1 MSSVQKNF
9 FVPDDGSEETLEAN
23 SHCAQELKRQFPLF
37 DERPDIIYLDS
48 AATTQKPLAV
58 LDAERDFYLRSCA
71 NVHRAIHA
79 LGEEAT
85 ARYEDARKT
94 MARFIGATPTETIFT
109 RGTTESINLVAR
121 TFGETLQAG
130 DEIILSVME
139 HHANMVPWQQLAERR
154 GVVLKFVPVT
164 DSGELDL
171 EAYYQLLGP
180 KTRLVAVTMISNVL
194 GTINPI
200 ERIIRAAHELSVP
213 VLLDAAQ
220 AAPSMPLDVKALDA
234 DFLAFSGHKMYGP
247 FGIGVLYGKAQL
259 LDAMP
264 AFMGGGDMI
273 SEVRLDGF
281 SVNELPYKFEAGT
294 PPISQAVGLAAAAD
308 WLIGPSG
315 GNLGS
320 GAAGNSGSGSAGSAG
335 SGAAGNLGGR
345 AAHEGRTDIGRAD
358 TSVAGIGFAG
368 IGLEALGQYEGAL
381 ARRFLAQIEQIPGV
395 QVLGHAKD
403 RAGIVAF
410 TLEGVHAHDLAA
422 YLDKHTVAVR
432 AGHHCAHPLARR
444 FGVISSARASFGVYN
459 TIRDVDEAA
468 KALSLAKEM
477 L

>member
-9 FVPDDGSEETLEAN
+9 FVPDDGSEGTLEAN

-58 LDAERDFYLRSCA
+58 LDAERDFYIKSCA

-94 MARFIGATPTETIFT
+94 MAHFIGATPTETIFT

-121 TFGETLQAG
+121 TFGETLKAG

-154 GVVLKFVPVT
+154 GVVLKFIPVT
-164 DSGELDL
+164 DAGELDL
-171 EAYYQLLGP
+171 ETYYKLLGP

-194 GTINPI
+194 GTINPV

-294 PPISQAVGLAAAAD
+294 PPISQAIGLAAAAD
-308 WLIGPSG
+308 WLIGPGG
-315 GNLGS
+315 GNT
-320 GAAGNSGSGSAGSAG
+320 AGGPHGE
-335 SGAAGNLGGR
+335 GG
-345 AAHEGRTDIGRAD
+345 
-358 TSVAGIGFAG
+358 G

-381 ARRFLAQIEQIPGV
+381 ARRFLAQIEQVPGV

-444 FGVISSARASFGVYN
+444 FGIISSARASFGVYN

-468 KALSLAKEM
+468 KALSLAREM

>member
-294 PPISQAVGLAAAAD
+294 PPISQAVGLAAAAN
-308 WLIGPSG
+308 WLIGPGG
-315 GNLGS
+315 GNT
-320 GAAGNSGSGSAGSAG
+320 AGGPHGE
-335 SGAAGNLGGR
+335 GG
-345 AAHEGRTDIGRAD
+345 
-358 TSVAGIGFAG
+358 G

-381 ARRFLAQIEQIPGV
+381 ARRFLAQIEQITGV
-395 QVLGHAKD
+395 QVLGHAKS

-422 YLDKHTVAVR
+422 YLDRHTVAVR

-444 FGVISSARASFGVYN
+444 FGIISSARASFGVYN

-468 KALSLAKEM
+468 KALSLAREM

>member
-1 MSSVQKNF
+1 MSSALKNF
-9 FVPDDGSEETLEAN
+9 FLPDDGSEETLEAN
-23 SHCAQELKRQFPLF
+23 SRCAQELKRQFPLF
-37 DERPDIIYLDS
+37 DEQPDIIYLDN
-48 AATTQKPLAV
+48 AATTQKPIAV
-58 LDAERDFYLRSCA
+58 LDAERDFYLKSCA
-71 NVHRAIHA
+71 NVHRAIHT

-94 MARFIGATPTETIFT
+94 LAHFIGATPTETVFT

-121 TFGETLQAG
+121 TFGETLNAG

-154 GVVLKFVPVT
+154 GVVLKFIPVT
-164 DSGELDL
+164 DAGELDI
-171 EAYYQLLGP
+171 EAYYKLLGP
-180 KTRLVAVTMISNVL
+180 RTRLVAVTMISNVL
-194 GTINPI
+194 GTINPVDA
-200 ERIIRAAHELSVP
+200 IIKAAHELSVP

-247 FGIGVLYGKAQL
+247 FGIGVLYGKERL
-259 LDAMP
+259 LEAMP

-294 PPISQAVGLAAAAD
+294 PPIAQAVGLAAAVD
-308 WLIGPSG
+308 WLIGPS
-315 GNLGS
+315 S
-320 GAAGNSGSGSAGSAG
+320 GTATGGSAGTLVGGSAG
-335 SGAAGNLGGR
+335 TLVGGS
-345 AAHEGRTDIGRAD
+345 AHEDRTNRDL
-358 TSVAGIGFAG
+358 AG

-381 ARRFLAQIEQIPGV
+381 ARRFLAQVEHIPGV
-395 QVLGHAKD
+395 QVLGHAKN

-468 KALSLAKEM
+468 KALSRAREM